1 MTIVPEHS
9 GADKDAAQAADQ
21 IEGRPMTTGVVKF
34 FNQGRGYGFI
44 QPDDGGP
51 DVFIHISALESVYG
65 RDEGVLR
72 CRNGS
77 AQGQDQ
83 CAER

>member
-1 MTIVPEHS
+1 
-9 GADKDAAQAADQ
+9 
-21 IEGRPMTTGVVKF
+21 
-34 FNQGRGYGFI
+34 
-44 QPDDGGP
+44 
-51 DVFIHISALESVYG
+51 VFLHISALESVYG